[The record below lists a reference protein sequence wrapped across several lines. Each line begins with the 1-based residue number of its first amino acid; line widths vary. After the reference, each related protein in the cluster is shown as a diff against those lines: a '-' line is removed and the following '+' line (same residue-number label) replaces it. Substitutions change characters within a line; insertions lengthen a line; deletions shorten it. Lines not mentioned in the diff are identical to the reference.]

1 MSYQSIFKGTTEG
14 TTEGT
19 KGDKRGQ
26 VTPTEGDKRGHTSIE
41 VSPLSP
47 EVSPFHFVP
56 SKPKN
61 SMKMLFRKEMT
72 LPAWR
77 AKQ

>member
-1 MSYQSIFKGTTEG
+1 MAMLCQSIFKGTTK
-14 TTEGT
+14 GT

-26 VTPTEGDKRGHTSIE
+26 ETPIKGDKRGHTSIE

-47 EVSPFHFVP
+47 EMSRFHFVP

-77 AKQ
+77 AKK